1 MSDTRERHRA
11 SINLAQQFY
20 EDHKASFDEAGLKN
34 ALDEQWFEMPI
45 ADFDRWLVAQ
55 DIIEHPAD
63 AFHSNTVQ
71 RYGVVQHRNG
81 ARGRIN
87 IAARKAT
94 DHPAYSISS
103 RIKEQG
109 SLRVKLLELYARDA
123 PADIAGGFQTS
134 TAHYLRQV
142 KRIVKL
148 AKTSDAVSD
157 TVRQRVLLCASVME
171 PLLSA
176 FTWAGMNMRNEIK
189 QHDEGRALGLPVG
202 RQRRI
207 ARDD

>member
-11 SINLAQQFY
+11 SINLAQKFY
-20 EDHKASFDEAGLKN
+20 DDHKPEFEEAALRN
-34 ALDEQWFEMPI
+34 SLDERWFDVAIEE
-45 ADFDRWLVAQ
+45 FDRWLVTQ

-81 ARGRIN
+81 ARIRIN
-87 IAARKAT
+87 KAARKAT

-103 RIKEQG
+103 RMPDG
-109 SLRVKLLELYARDA
+109 LRVKLVELYARDA

-148 AKTSDAVSD
+148 AQTSDAVSD

-189 QHDEGRALGLPVG
+189 QHDEGKALGLPVG
-202 RQRRI
+202 RRRL
-207 ARDD
+207 R